1 MENNPST
8 YSYIKI
14 WTTFCRFLLAGV
26 FIFSG
31 FVKAVDPWGTFYKI
45 QDYLIA
51 MGMPGLIPELF
62 VFLASVFLACLEF
75 CLGAYLFFGIRR
87 RITPRLVLLMMSVM
101 TPLTLWLAVA
111 NPISDCG
118 CFGDAIVMSNWGT
131 LGKNVV
137 LLLAAISVCKWRKCI
152 FPLVTIRFD
161 WLIALYSWVYIFAI
175 IIYSYWNLPIFDFRP
190 YHVGAD
196 IRQGMVIPDGKKPP
210 VYETRFIM
218 QKNGVEKEFT
228 IENYPDSTWTFVD
241 SYMIVKEKGYES
253 PIHDF
258 SIVRVDDGE
267 DITDQ
272 VLQDENYTFLL
283 VSHQLD
289 RADESCIDLINELYD
304 YSMEN
309 NYGFYC
315 LTSASDDDIEGWRE
329 RTGAEY
335 PFAIM
340 DNITL
345 KTIIRSN
352 PGLILLK
359 EGKVVNKWSVNNI
372 PDEYQLVDRLEKLPI
387 GNIVAQSLLNKI
399 IWTFL
404 WFFIPLMFIC
414 FLDMAWE
421 RFNNRK
427 KLGKTEF

>member
-8 YSYIKI
+8 YRYIKI

-51 MGMPGLIPELF
+51 MGIPGGIPDLF
-62 VFLASVFLACLEF
+62 LFLASVFLACLEF

-118 CFGDAIVMSNWGT
+118 CFGDAIQMTNWET
-131 LGKNVV
+131 FGKNV
-137 LLLAAISVCKWRKCI
+137 LLLVAAVSVYKWRKSI

-161 WLIALYSWVYIFAI
+161 WLIALYSWIYIFGI

-196 IRQGMVIPDGKKPP
+196 IRQGMVIPDGETPP
-210 VYETRFIM
+210 VFETRFVM
-218 QKNGVEKEFT
+218 QKNGVKKEFT

-241 SYMIVKEKGYES
+241 SYMIVKEKGYEP

-258 SIVRVDDGE
+258 SIVKVNDGE

-272 VLQDENYTFLL
+272 VLQDANYTFLL
-283 VSHQLD
+283 VAHQLD
-289 RADESCIDLINELYD
+289 KADESCIDLISELYD
-304 YSMEN
+304 YSIEN

-315 LTSASDDDIEGWRE
+315 LTSTSDDDIEGWCE

-372 PDEYQLVDRLEKLPI
+372 PDEYQLVDRLENLPI
-387 GNIVAQSLLNKI
+387 GYATVQPLLNKI
-399 IWTFL
+399 ILTFL
-404 WFFIPLMFIC
+404 WFFIPLMFVC
-414 FLDMAWE
+414 LLDMAWE
-421 RFNNRK
+421 RYNNRK
-427 KLGKTEF
+427 KLRKKEN